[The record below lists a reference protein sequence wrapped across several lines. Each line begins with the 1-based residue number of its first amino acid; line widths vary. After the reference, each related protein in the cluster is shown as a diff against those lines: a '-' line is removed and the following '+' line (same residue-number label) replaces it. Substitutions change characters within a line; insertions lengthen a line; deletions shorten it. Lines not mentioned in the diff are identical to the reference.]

1 MATECAEFSDT
12 AIIQCFSSHG
22 LSIQDDLNK
31 LKEVLVVLGTAAGFA
46 KVYGDQGD
54 YDRAYRSA
62 LETVEQY
69 RELKLV
75 LDALVYLGSKGNAHS
90 YRIGSETTNFESLI
104 EEAVLTLRSEGRAA
118 VSAAED
124 SLMETFR
131 SAEREVAPQTQN
143 EVIDDEIEIQG
154 GSGNTKNTKCP
165 ITMVDIYKLQDPVE
179 DKNGFVYEKNA
190 IMLYIKK
197 AGARRPPV
205 CLRLGRKG

>member
-1 MATECAEFSDT
+1 M
-12 AIIQCFSSHG
+12 
-22 LSIQDDLNK
+22 
-31 LKEVLVVLGTAAGFA
+31 VVLGTAAGFA

-124 SLMETFR
+124 SLMETFW

-165 ITMVDIYKLQDPVE
+165 ITMVDVRV
-179 DKNGFVYEKNA
+179 FT
-190 IMLYIKK
+190 
-197 AGARRPPV
+197 
-205 CLRLGRKG
+205 